1 MKIIRTRQRPFM
13 VVVDVVLTVLAWV
26 GLLYLLIRG
35 LIPLLDT
42 HEGPR
47 FESGMLGAL
56 TTLQFYAWVAV
67 LNALLLISWARYRQ
81 RRNRNYPP
89 RLPAPVVD
97 DKRLSESFKLSD
109 ETFAQMRQPGIMT
122 VHNDEEGGITHV
134 TTQFYRIR
142 PEDQQHPPLVVEPPP
157 RVIHLH
163 SEVDEGKR

>member
-13 VVVDVVLTVLAWV
+13 LVVDIILTVLAWV

-35 LIPLLDT
+35 LIPLLDK

-47 FESGMLGAL
+47 IEVGMLDAL
-56 TTLQFYAWVAV
+56 TTLQFYGLVAV
-67 LNALLLISWARYRQ
+67 INALLLVSWARYRQ

-109 ETFAQMRQPGIMT
+109 ETFTQMRQPGVIT
-122 VHNDEEGGITHV
+122 VYNDEEGGIMHV
-134 TTQFYRIR
+134 ATQFYRIR
-142 PEDQQHPPLVVEPPP
+142 PEDQQHPPLVVERPP

-163 SEVDEGKR
+163 SEEGEK